1 MGEVNIV
8 NNGKPYFFRFDIA
21 KEGGMSARIT
31 DYLKTRVNDNGKK
44 VPVKWFDQGQVMNVH
59 GMSPFIQGGV
69 GRYTTDENNELLPGP
84 DVVYRDWQGTPADV
98 TDDGMVY
105 YTLEDQF
112 FCKQGQFKGI
122 FGLRD
127 SNGNV
132 FSSVNIIFEIQGN
145 DFRIHQTTEYYSSEL
160 EKMKSKFSNDT
171 QQVIKDARDAYN
183 KQTQATRDALIA
195 KNAEV
200 EEVRAEERIIGNRL
214 INYQDQIDKNDII
227 KRGEFN
233 QNNESMKNMVQNQL
247 SKISATPIM
256 LADLD
261 SVKEKFPNGTEQLVV
276 TSNGHRAIWTDS
288 QWQDGGIYQS
298 AGIAPET
305 VDIENLKGV
314 YQDETAPNLYSELSS
329 NIRLG
334 GFHKADGTF
343 IPNSDWGEISI
354 GVSPSEQ
361 ITWNQLTY
369 SYTFWKNDTYVSG
382 GDANESLI
390 TVTIPQDI
398 TAIKI
403 PVSLRDTDTFKKRD
417 FCIVRG
423 SKIADAYPQNNVI
436 PKTWIP
442 SRNVSLQVGDGMI
455 VGQGTINITFD
466 NEQWYMNLPQESQVV
481 YRSRM
486 MPISNKKVAL
496 AGLGHSRGTWI
507 YFNDAT
513 WKLQTFSAPNGDSNL
528 ISVGMMY
535 DSFEPSSWN
544 IKTNLQ
550 LKINNNPKTLGVIT
564 NENIT
569 PSATIPMISGLGS
582 VQIDTAA
589 NTMSFNNLYISYGHT
604 TEEINSNPINIEK
617 IKSGAWLYYDFDVKK
632 IVSSL
637 DENISFNWG
646 NIGAYWYPN
655 HIVLNGNPTIFIDG
669 VKYNAS
675 EPLKGHK
682 INVLGDSISQGINTS
697 KSYVSDLKTVTGAD
711 LVRNYGVAGA
721 SISQKSIDRFEWDN
735 IEPLISSYSRM
746 DQDADVIVIFAGV
759 NDWVYGRQLGDD
771 KSVDITTFY
780 GALNTLLT
788 NLRSQYVGATIIL
801 VTPLQTDWTTRPAN
815 GVDDTSGKN
824 VEGLYLKDYV
834 DAIKKSASKYAVPV
848 LDLYSSMF
856 YPFNKDFKD
865 KYMTDSLHPTRAGH
879 ILLADRIGK
888 FINEKV

>member
-1 MGEVNIV
+1 MTTSI
-8 NNGKPYFFRFDIA
+8 NNGEPY
-21 KEGGMSARIT
+21 
-31 DYLKTRVNDNGKK
+31 YLKVDISKAGESTVSINNYIKMRVFDNGK
-44 VPVKWFDQGQVMNVH
+44 VLPVKWFDQNVVMNVN
-59 GMSPFIQGGV
+59 GMIPFIEGSV
-69 GRYTTDENNELLPGP
+69 GQFHTDENDNIVMAP
-84 DVVYRDWQGTPADV
+84 DAVHRDWQGTAANTRDGGWADYIL
-98 TDDGMVY
+98 TDQMFTEEGAFSGFIGLMDGNGRRLTSINIWFRVLGDDVM
-105 YTLEDQF
+105 
-112 FCKQGQFKGI
+112 
-122 FGLRD
+122 FGLT
-127 SNGNV
+127 
-132 FSSVNIIFEIQGN
+132 QK
-145 DFRIHQTTEYYSSEL
+145 YYSDKV
-160 EKMKSKFSNDT
+160 EKLIRQIEDKTD
-171 QQVIKDARDAYN
+171 QVIKEARDAYT
-183 KQTQATRDALIA
+183 KETQATRDALIA

-200 EEVRAEERIIGNRL
+200 EEVRTEERIIGNRL
-214 INYQDQIDKNDII
+214 INYQDQIEKNDII

-256 LADLD
+256 LADLN

-276 TSNGHRAIWTDS
+276 TANGHRAIWS
-288 QWQDGGIYQS
+288 GNQWQDGGIYQS

-329 NIRLG
+329 NIRPG

-343 IPNSDWGEISI
+343 IQNSDWGEISI

-382 GDANESLI
+382 GNANESLI

-398 TAIKI
+398 TVIKI
-403 PVSLRDTDTFKKRD
+403 PVSLRDTDTFKKRN

-423 SKIADAYPQNNVI
+423 SKIAAAYPQNNVI

-442 SRNVSLQVGDGMI
+442 SKNVSLQVGDGMI

-466 NEQWYMNLPQESQVV
+466 SEQWYMNLPQESQVV
-481 YRSRM
+481 YRSKM
-486 MPISNKKVAL
+486 MSISNKKVAL
-496 AGLGHSRGTWI
+496 VGLGHNRGTWL
-507 YFNDAT
+507 YFNSAT
-513 WKLQTFSAPNGDSNL
+513 WELQTFSAPNENSNL

-535 DSFEPSSWN
+535 DSFDTSSWN

-550 LKINNNPKTLGVIT
+550 LEINNNPKTLGVIT

-569 PSATIPMISGLGS
+569 PSTTIPMISGLGS

-589 NTMSFNNLYISYGHT
+589 NTMSFNNLYISYGHN

-617 IKSGAWLYYDFDVKK
+617 IKSGAWLYYDFDAKK

-637 DENISFNWG
+637 DENISSNWG

-655 HIVLNGNPTIFIDG
+655 HIVINGNPTIFIDG
-669 VKYNAS
+669 VKYNNC

-697 KSYVSDLKTVTGAD
+697 KSYVSDLKTITGAD

-721 SISQKSIDRFEWDN
+721 SISQKSVDRFEWDN

-746 DQDADVIVIFAGV
+746 DREADVIVIFAGV

-815 GVDDTSGKN
+815 GVSDSNGKN
-824 VEGLYLKDYV
+824 IEGLFLKDYV
-834 DAIKKSASKYAVPV
+834 DAIKTIAPKYAVPV
-848 LDLYSSMF
+848 LDLYNSMF
-856 YPFNKDFKD
+856 YPFNKDFKE

-888 FINEKV
+888 FINQEV

>member
-1 MGEVNIV
+1 MTMTSV
-8 NNGKPYFFRFDIA
+8 NNGEPY
-21 KEGGMSARIT
+21 
-31 DYLKTRVNDNGKK
+31 YLKADISKAGESNVSIDNYIKMRVFDNGK
-44 VPVKWFDQGQVMNVH
+44 VLPVKWFDQNVVMNVN
-59 GMSPFIQGGV
+59 GMIPFIEGSV
-69 GRYTTDENNELLPGP
+69 GQFHTDDNDNIVMAP
-84 DVVYRDWQGTPADV
+84 DAVHRDWQGTAANTRDGGWADYIL
-98 TDDGMVY
+98 TDQMFTEEGAFSGFIGLMDGNGRRLTSINIWFRVLGDNLVFGLTQKY
-105 YTLEDQF
+105 YSDKIEKF
-112 FCKQGQFKGI
+112 
-122 FGLRD
+122 LRD
-127 SNGNV
+127 SQV
-132 FSSVNIIFEIQGN
+132 KV
-145 DFRIHQTTEYYSSEL
+145 DQT
-160 EKMKSKFSNDT
+160 
-171 QQVIKDARDAYN
+171 IKDAREAYT
-183 KQTQATRDALIA
+183 KETQATRDALKA
-195 KNAEV
+195 KDAEV
-200 EEVRAEERIIGNRL
+200 EAVRAEERIIGNRL
-214 INYQDQIDKNDII
+214 IDYQDQIEKNDII

-247 SKISATPIM
+247 SKISTTPIM
-256 LADLD
+256 LADLN

-276 TSNGHRAIWTDS
+276 TSNGHRAIWTGS

-329 NIRLG
+329 NIRPG

-343 IPNSDWGEISI
+343 VQNSDWGEISI

-382 GDANESLI
+382 GNANQPLI

-398 TAIKI
+398 TALKI
-403 PVSLRDTDTFKKRD
+403 PVSLRDTDTFNKRD

-442 SRNVSLQVGDGMI
+442 SKNVSLQVGDGMI

-466 NEQWYMNLPQESQVV
+466 GDQWHMNLPHESQVV
-481 YRSRM
+481 YRSKM
-486 MPISNKKVAL
+486 MSISNKKVAL
-496 AGLGHSRGTWI
+496 VGLGHNRGTWI

-513 WKLQTFSAPNGDSNL
+513 WELQTFSAPNGDSNL

-535 DSFEPSSWN
+535 DSFDPSSWN

-564 NENIT
+564 DENIT
-569 PSATIPMISGLGS
+569 PSITIPMISGLGS

-589 NTMSFNNLYISYGHT
+589 NTMSFNNLYISYGHN

-617 IKSGAWLYYDFDVKK
+617 IKSGAWLYYDFDAKK

-637 DENISFNWG
+637 DENISSSWG
-646 NIGAYWYPN
+646 NMGAYWYPN

-669 VKYNAS
+669 VKYNS
-675 EPLKGHK
+675 CEPLKGQK

-711 LVRNYGVAGA
+711 IVRNYGVAGA

-746 DQDADVIVIFAGV
+746 DRDADVIVIFAGV

-788 NLRSQYVGATIIL
+788 NLRSQYIGATIIL

-815 GVDDTSGKN
+815 GVSDSNGKN
-824 VEGLYLKDYV
+824 VEGLFLKDYV
-834 DAIKKSASKYAVPV
+834 DAIRNIAPKYAVPV
-848 LDLYSSMF
+848 LDLYNSMF
-856 YPFNKDFKD
+856 YPFNKDFKE

-879 ILLADRIGK
+879 ILLANRIGK
-888 FINEKV
+888 FINQEV

>member
-1 MGEVNIV
+1 MTMTSV
-8 NNGKPYFFRFDIA
+8 NNGEPY
-21 KEGGMSARIT
+21 
-31 DYLKTRVNDNGKK
+31 YLKADISKAGESAVSINNYIKMRVFDNGKIL
-44 VPVKWFDQGQVMNVH
+44 PVKWFDQNVVMNVN
-59 GMSPFIQGGV
+59 GMIPFIEGSIGQFH
-69 GRYTTDENNELLPGP
+69 TDDNDNIVMAP
-84 DVVYRDWQGTPADV
+84 DAVHRDWQGTAANTRDGGWADYIL
-98 TDDGMVY
+98 TDQMFTEEGAFSGFIGLMDGNGRRLTSINIWFRVLGDNLVFGLTQKY
-105 YTLEDQF
+105 YSDKIEKF
-112 FCKQGQFKGI
+112 
-122 FGLRD
+122 LRD
-127 SNGNV
+127 SQV
-132 FSSVNIIFEIQGN
+132 KV
-145 DFRIHQTTEYYSSEL
+145 DQT
-160 EKMKSKFSNDT
+160 
-171 QQVIKDARDAYN
+171 IKDAREAYT
-183 KQTQATRDALIA
+183 KETQATRDALKA
-195 KNAEV
+195 KDAEV
-200 EEVRAEERIIGNRL
+200 EAVRAEERIIGNRL

-247 SKISATPIM
+247 SKISAIPIM
-256 LADLD
+256 LANLD

-276 TSNGHRAIWTDS
+276 TSDGHRAIWTGS

-305 VDIENLKGV
+305 IDIENLKGV

-343 IPNSDWGEISI
+343 VQNSDWAEISI
-354 GVSPSEQ
+354 GVSSNEQ

-390 TVTIPQDI
+390 TVTVPQDI
-398 TAIKI
+398 TTLKI

-423 SKIADAYPQNNVI
+423 SKIAAAYPQNNVI

-442 SRNVSLQVGDGMI
+442 SKNVSLQVGDGMI

-466 NEQWYMNLPQESQVV
+466 GEQWYMNLPQESQVV
-481 YRSRM
+481 YRSKM
-486 MPISNKKVAL
+486 MSISNKKVAL
-496 AGLGHSRGTWI
+496 VGLGHNRGTWL
-507 YFNDAT
+507 YFNSAT
-513 WKLQTFSAPNGDSNL
+513 WELQTFSAPNEDSNL

-535 DSFEPSSWN
+535 DSFDTSSWN

-550 LKINNNPKTLGVIT
+550 LEINNNPKTLGVIT

-569 PSATIPMISGLGS
+569 PSTTIPMISGLGS

-589 NTMSFNNLYISYGHT
+589 NTMSFNNLYISYGHN

-617 IKSGAWLYYDFDVKK
+617 IKSGAWLYYDFDAKK

-637 DENISFNWG
+637 DENISSNWG

-655 HIVLNGNPTIFIDG
+655 HIVINGNPTIFIDG
-669 VKYNAS
+669 VKYNNC

-721 SISQKSIDRFEWDN
+721 SISQKSVDRFEWDN

-746 DQDADVIVIFAGV
+746 DREADVIVIFAGV
-759 NDWVYGRQLGDD
+759 NDWVYGRQLGND

-815 GVDDTSGKN
+815 GVSDSNGKN
-824 VEGLYLKDYV
+824 IEGLFLKDYV
-834 DAIKKSASKYAVPV
+834 DAIKTIAPKYAVPV
-848 LDLYSSMF
+848 LDLYNSMF
-856 YPFNKDFKD
+856 YPFNKDFKE

-888 FINEKV
+888 FINQEV

>member
-1 MGEVNIV
+1 MTSVNHGE
-8 NNGKPYFFRFDIA
+8 PYFLKADISKA
-21 KEGGMSARIT
+21 GQSSTSIN
-31 DYLKTRVNDNGKK
+31 DYIKMRVADNGKIL
-44 VPVKWFDQGQVMNVH
+44 PVQWYDQGRVMNVN
-59 GMSPFIQGGV
+59 GMIPFIEGAV
-69 GRYTTDENNELLPGP
+69 GQWHTDDDDNIVMAP
-84 DVVYRDWQGTPADV
+84 DADYRDWQGSAANTRDGGWADYIL
-98 TDDGMVY
+98 TDQMF
-105 YTLEDQF
+105 TQ
-112 FCKQGQFKGI
+112 KGI
-122 FGLRD
+122 FYGKIGLMD
-127 SNGNV
+127 GNGRRLTSIDIWFRV
-132 FSSVNIIFEIQGN
+132 LGN
-145 DFRIHQTTEYYSSEL
+145 DVMFGLTQKYYSDRV
-160 EKMKSKFSNDT
+160 EKLIRQIEDKTD
-171 QQVIKDARDAYN
+171 QVIKEARDAYT
-183 KQTQATRDALIA
+183 KETQATRDALIA

-200 EEVRAEERIIGNRL
+200 EEVRAEERIIGNQL

-256 LADLD
+256 LANLD

-354 GVSPSEQ
+354 GVSPSEK

-423 SKIADAYPQNNVI
+423 SKIATAYPQNNVI

-442 SRNVSLQVGDGMI
+442 SKNVSLQVGDGMI

-466 NEQWYMNLPQESQVV
+466 DERWYMNLPQESQVV

-496 AGLGHSRGTWI
+496 VGLGHSRGTWI

-513 WKLQTFSAPNGDSNL
+513 WELQTFSAPNEDSNL

-535 DSFEPSSWN
+535 DSFDPSSWD

-569 PSATIPMISGLGS
+569 PSTTIPMISGLGS

>member
-1 MGEVNIV
+1 MTMTSV
-8 NNGKPYFFRFDIA
+8 NNGEPY
-21 KEGGMSARIT
+21 
-31 DYLKTRVNDNGKK
+31 YLKVDISKAGESTVSINNYIKMRVFDNGK
-44 VPVKWFDQGQVMNVH
+44 VLPVKWFDQNVVMNVN
-59 GMSPFIQGGV
+59 GMIPFIEGSV
-69 GRYTTDENNELLPGP
+69 GQFHTDDNDNIVMAP
-84 DVVYRDWQGTPADV
+84 DAVHRDWQGTAANTRDGGWADYIL
-98 TDDGMVY
+98 TDQMFTEEGAFSGFIGLMDGNGRRLTSINIWFRVLGDNLVFGLTQKY
-105 YTLEDQF
+105 YSDKIEKF
-112 FCKQGQFKGI
+112 
-122 FGLRD
+122 LRD
-127 SNGNV
+127 SQV
-132 FSSVNIIFEIQGN
+132 KV
-145 DFRIHQTTEYYSSEL
+145 DQT
-160 EKMKSKFSNDT
+160 
-171 QQVIKDARDAYN
+171 IKDAREAYT
-183 KQTQATRDALIA
+183 KETQATRDALKA
-195 KNAEV
+195 KDAEV
-200 EEVRAEERIIGNRL
+200 EAVRAEERIIGNRL

-247 SKISATPIM
+247 SKISTIPIM
-256 LADLD
+256 LANLD

-276 TSNGHRAIWTDS
+276 TSDGHRAIWTGS

-343 IPNSDWGEISI
+343 VQNSDWAEISI
-354 GVSPSEQ
+354 GVSSNEQ

-390 TVTIPQDI
+390 TVTVPQDI
-398 TAIKI
+398 TTLKI

-423 SKIADAYPQNNVI
+423 SKIAYAYPQNNVI
-436 PKTWIP
+436 SKTWIP
-442 SRNVSLQVGDGMI
+442 SKNVSLQVGDGMI
-455 VGQGTINITFD
+455 VGQGTINITLD
-466 NEQWYMNLPQESQVV
+466 GEQWYMDLPQESQVV
-481 YRSRM
+481 YRSKM

-496 AGLGHSRGTWI
+496 VGLGHSLGTWI
-507 YFNDAT
+507 YFNIAT
-513 WKLQTFSAPNGDSNL
+513 WELQTFSVPNENSNL
-528 ISVGMMY
+528 VSVGMMY
-535 DSFEPSSWN
+535 DSFDPSSWN

-550 LKINNNPKTLGVIT
+550 LEINNNPKTLGVIT
-564 NENIT
+564 NENLT
-569 PSATIPMISGLGS
+569 PSTTIPMISGLGS

-589 NTMSFNNLYISYGHT
+589 NTMSFNNLYISYGHN
-604 TEEINSNPINIEK
+604 TEEINSNPINIEN
-617 IKSGAWLYYDFDVKK
+617 IKSGAWLYYDFDAKK

-637 DENISFNWG
+637 DKNISSSWG
-646 NIGAYWYPN
+646 NIGAYWYPD

-669 VKYNAS
+669 VKYNS
-675 EPLKGHK
+675 CEPLKGHK

-721 SISQKSIDRFEWDN
+721 SISQKSVDRFKWDN
-735 IEPLISSYSRM
+735 VEPLISSYSRM
-746 DQDADVIVIFAGV
+746 DRDADVIVIFAGV

-815 GVDDTSGKN
+815 GVTDSNGQN
-824 VEGLYLKDYV
+824 VEGLLLKDYV
-834 DAIKKSASKYAVPV
+834 DAIRNIAPKYAVPV
-848 LDLYSSMF
+848 LDLYNSMF
-856 YPFNKDFKD
+856 YPFNKDFKE

-879 ILLADRIGK
+879 ILLANRIGK
-888 FINEKV
+888 FINQEV